1 MFAPCLWL
9 LFVLWLGP
17 GLVRAESPSIQGVT
31 LTPAHVA
38 AAGPFA
44 LSPPSLRYDASGTLH
59 VAWLE
64 KLDNQGAVKILQLAG
79 DPRRPNLPVQVNPA
93 AFGPEALHQAPGLAT
108 AGEEQVFV
116 SWSTPNRTAGAMFA
130 SDLRVAA
137 SGDGGRT
144 FAMPVQVNDDGLPIS
159 HTFED
164 LLRGPEDDLYVMWLD
179 GRGKD
184 LSGAAAQFACSRD
197 RGVTFSPNVTVDGM
211 ACPCCRPM
219 VALAPDGS
227 LWAAWR
233 KTFDGHVR
241 DIVAAQSLDR
251 GKTFSPP
258 HLVREDHWVFSAC
271 PHRGPS
277 LGFDRRGRLYIGWY
291 TEGTDEQAKLYL
303 STSDDGAVTFTEPL
317 SLHTST
323 NSLPDNLRMAIHQDG
338 LVAAV
343 WEEVTGVRKR
353 VVLRVS
359 YDRGK
364 TFGPVLPLSA
374 GTKAEHPTVAIHP
387 SGRFA
392 LAWTE
397 HAFPTNKIVV
407 QEGRFDPTGLGSQ
420 P

>member
-1 MFAPCLWL
+1 MVFYVWFLFLLWL
-9 LFVLWLGP
+9 SPHLVHAETRSAP
-17 GLVRAESPSIQGVT
+17 GVMLSPAQV
-31 LTPAHVA
+31 V
-38 AAGPFA
+38 AAGPFT

-64 KLDNQGAVKILQLAG
+64 KPDQQGIVKMRQIAGASRQLGSA
-79 DPRRPNLPVQVNPA
+79 VQVNPA
-93 AFGPEALHQAPGLAT
+93 TLGPEALHQAPGLAT
-108 AGEEQVFV
+108 AENGTVAL
-116 SWSTPNRTAGAMFA
+116 SWSTPNRTPGAMFA

-137 SGDGGRT
+137 SGDGGQT
-144 FAMPVQVNDDGLPIS
+144 FTVPVQVNDDRLPIS

-164 LLRGPEDDLYVMWLD
+164 LLRGPEHDLYVMWLD

-184 LSGAAAQFACSRD
+184 RSGAAVQFACSRD
-197 RGVTFSPNVTVDGM
+197 GGATFGPNMTVDGM

-219 VALAPDGS
+219 LAASPDGS

-233 KTFDGHVR
+233 KTYDGNVR
-241 DIVAAQSLDR
+241 DIVVAQSVDR
-251 GKTFSPP
+251 GKTFGPP

-277 LGFDRRGRLYIGWY
+277 LGFDRQGRLYVGWY
-291 TEGTDEQAKLYL
+291 TEGTDEQARIYL
-303 STSDDGAVTFTEPL
+303 ATSDDRAGTFTEPV

-323 NSLPDNLRMAIHQDG
+323 NSLPDNLRLAVHPDG
-338 LVAAV
+338 IVAAV

-353 VVLRVS
+353 VVLRLS
-359 YDRGK
+359 LDRGQ
-364 TFGPVLPLSA
+364 TFGPVIPLSA
-374 GTKAEHPTVAIHP
+374 GAKAEHPTVAIDP
-387 SGRFA
+387 SGRVA

-407 QEGRFDPTGLGSQ
+407 QEGRVDLPK

>member
-1 MFAPCLWL
+1 MLVPSFWL
-9 LFVLWLGP
+9 LFVLWISP
-17 GLVRAESPSIQGVT
+17 GLVRAESPSIPGVT
-31 LTPAHVA
+31 LAPAQVV
-38 AAGPFA
+38 AAGPIS
-44 LSPPSLRYDASGTLH
+44 LSPPSLRYDASGTLY

-64 KLDNQGAVKILQLAG
+64 KPGDQGVVKTLQLAG
-79 DPRRPNLPVQVNPA
+79 DQRRPGVPVQVNPSGL
-93 AFGPEALHQAPGLAT
+93 GPEALHQSPGLAIG
-108 AGEEQVFV
+108 GEGQAFV
-116 SWSTPNRTAGAMFA
+116 SWSTANRASGAMFA

-144 FAMPVQVNDDGLPIS
+144 FALPVQVNDDGLPIS

-164 LLRGPEDDLYVMWLD
+164 LLHGPENDLYAMWLD

-184 LSGAAAQFACSRD
+184 RSGAAAQFACSRD
-197 RGVTFSPNVTVDGM
+197 GGTTFAPNITVDGM

-219 VALAPDGS
+219 LALAQDGS

-233 KTFDGHVR
+233 KTFDGNVR
-241 DIVAAQSLDR
+241 DIVVAQSTDR
-251 GKTFSPP
+251 GKTFGPP
-258 HLVREDHWVFSAC
+258 RIVHEDHWVFAAC

-277 LGFDRRGRLYIGWY
+277 IGFDRQGRLYVAWY
-291 TEGTDEQAKLYL
+291 TEGIDEQAKVYL
-303 STSDDGAVTFTEPL
+303 ATSDDRAGTFTEPL

-323 NSLPDNLRMAIHQDG
+323 NSLPDNLRLAIHPDG
-338 LVAAV
+338 AVVAV

-359 YDRGK
+359 FDRGK
-364 TFGPVLPLSA
+364 TFGPVLALSA

-387 SGRFA
+387 AGTFA
-392 LAWTE
+392 VAWTE

-407 QEGRFDPTGLGSQ
+407 QEGRFDPAWLGRM